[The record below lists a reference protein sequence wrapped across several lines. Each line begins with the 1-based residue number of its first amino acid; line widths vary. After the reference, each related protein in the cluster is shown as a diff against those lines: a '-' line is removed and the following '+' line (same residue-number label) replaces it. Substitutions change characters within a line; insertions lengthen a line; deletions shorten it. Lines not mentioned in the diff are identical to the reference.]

1 MQEVNFEGQLKKNI
15 LAKNFFLS
23 RIVLLILPQPGTS
36 RLGIEP
42 VYLALGTY
50 KGSNQTYQEIVIL

>member
-1 MQEVNFEGQLKKNI
+1 M
-15 LAKNFFLS
+15 
-23 RIVLLILPQPGTS
+23 LLILPQPGTS

-42 VYLALGTY
+42 VYPPLGTF